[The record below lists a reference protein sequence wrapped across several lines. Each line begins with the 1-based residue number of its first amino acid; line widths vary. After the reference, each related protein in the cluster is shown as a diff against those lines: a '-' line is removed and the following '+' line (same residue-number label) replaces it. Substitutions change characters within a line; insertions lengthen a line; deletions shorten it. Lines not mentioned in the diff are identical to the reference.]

1 MTITEPM
8 TLATDYLIVA
18 VALSL
23 SWKLFKSWREDRIE
37 GKRLWA
43 LALLF
48 TGCGAFFGGTYH
60 GFKEVLGETIS
71 DILWRLTLL
80 STGLVSLYMALGSI
94 HTMTG
99 SKYLKVARIV
109 TGIKFAAYATTTI
122 FFTKF
127 LLVIIDYGSVML
139 FMFGLSAY
147 IALKHKSQSAKL
159 AVLAV
164 ITSFIAAAIQQLGP
178 DLHQHF
184 NHNDLYHIVQTGGVY
199 LFYLSAKHAEYD
211 KSVPG
216 VRQAKP
222 GERG

>member
-8 TLATDYLIVA
+8 TLATDYLIGA

-23 SWKLFKSWREDRIE
+23 SWKLFKSWKEDRIE

-147 IALKHKSQSAKL
+147 TALKHKSQSAKW

-184 NHNDLYHIVQTGGVY
+184 NHNDLYHIVQTGGVT
-199 LFYLSAKHAEYD
+199 LFYLSAKHAE
-211 KSVPG
+211 VG
-216 VRQAKP
+216 
-222 GERG
+222 